1 MKFIFKKYLLNEI
14 NWIGLIDDDT
24 WINIQQLIR
33 ILNLFNWNKSMIIG
47 HVLTD
52 NLSENHLFYVSGGG
66 GIFLSRSSFDR
77 ITPKLYASCP
87 FCKYNDITIGVC
99 SSILNITRIHIQSF
113 LAFKYNQLI
122 LNITSNLAT
131 IHYIHQYLIFFN

>member
-52 NLSENHLFYVSGGG
+52 DLSENDLFYVSGGG
-66 GIFLSRSSFDR
+66 EIFLSRSSFDR
-77 ITPKLYASCP
+77 ITPKLYSSCP
-87 FCKYNDITIGVC
+87 FCKYNDI
-99 SSILNITRIHIQSF
+99 SI
-113 LAFKYNQLI
+113 
-122 LNITSNLAT
+122 
-131 IHYIHQYLIFFN
+131 